1 MEIQNNNME
10 IMNNKDILENS
21 NNVLHNKISVIEE
34 TIYYLKN
41 DKIRII
47 TDILNKN
54 NTIMPDF
61 MEKRLIENI
70 YDYII
75 EKLDLLIIV

>member
-10 IMNNKDILENS
+10 IMNNKDILENT
-21 NNVLHNKISVIEE
+21 NNVLNNKISVIEK
-34 TIYYLKN
+34 TLYYLKN

-61 MEKRLIENI
+61 MERKIIGNV